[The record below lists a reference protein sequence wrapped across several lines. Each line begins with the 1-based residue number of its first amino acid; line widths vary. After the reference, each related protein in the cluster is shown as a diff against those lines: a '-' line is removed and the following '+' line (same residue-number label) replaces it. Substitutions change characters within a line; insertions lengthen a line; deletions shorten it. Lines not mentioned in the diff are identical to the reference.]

1 MPEATVVCID
11 DSEFMRNGDLAP
23 TRLEAVRDAVNM
35 ACGNLINSHPENSV
49 GVMTL
54 SDRRETLVTLTT
66 DQGKIL
72 TAVHGLTPKGDLD
85 LIKGVQ
91 VAQLQI
97 KYMQNAAHQKRIIA
111 FVGSPIE
118 ASEKELVTLGKKL
131 KKSNIAIDIVS
142 FGETDANTEKLT
154 AFIEAVNKGDRS
166 HLVTVPAG
174 VVLSDALM
182 MSDIFSS
189 GGGGM
194 GGSGGGGANDF
205 AEYGGVN
212 PDLDPE
218 LALALRVSME
228 EERAR
233 QQKELAASGDA
244 GGTDGTAATDAAGAS
259 SGAAAS
265 AAPAPM
271 EEDDADAELR
281 AAMAMSM
288 ASMEADSASEAAPS
302 NLGAADNDLSVLS
315 EEEQIARA
323 LAMSMSSADDA
334 VAMETESAKP
344 ADAAS
349 STPGE
354 DMNKM
359 LADPSFLTS
368 VLSSLPN
375 VDPNDTGIRDAVA
388 DLVGKGEKN
397 DDETGNKEESS
408 KQEDTAKK
416 DESDA

>member
-1 MPEATVVCID
+1 MPEATVVCVD

-23 TRLEAVRDAVNM
+23 TRLEAMRDAVNM
-35 ACGNLINSHPENSV
+35 ACGNMINSNLENTV

-54 SDRRETLVTLTT
+54 SDRRETLVTLTS

-72 TAVHGLTPKGDLD
+72 TAVHGLQPKGDLD
-85 LIKGVQ
+85 LVRGVQ
-91 VAQLQI
+91 VAQLQL

-111 FVGSPIE
+111 FVGSPI
-118 ASEKELVTLGKKL
+118 AATEKELVSLGKKL
-131 KKSNIAIDIVS
+131 KKSNIAIDVVS
-142 FGETDANTEKLT
+142 FGETEENTEKLS

-189 GGGGM
+189 GGGNV
-194 GGSGGGGANDF
+194 GGGTGGGGNDF

-233 QQKELAASGDA
+233 QQREL
-244 GGTDGTAATDAAGAS
+244 AS
-259 SGAAAS
+259 SGGAAETSEQSTAPPAS
-265 AAPAPM
+265 TAPPTSVTAAV
-271 EEDDADAELR
+271 DDDDAELQ

-288 ASMEADSASEAAPS
+288 AAMAAESDSSAPMEEDFTM
-302 NLGAADNDLSVLS
+302 LS

-323 LAMSMSSADDA
+323 LQMSMPQDETQP
-334 VAMETESAKP
+334 MET
-344 ADAAS
+344 DAAKS
-349 STPGE
+349 SEETSKE
-354 DMNKM
+354 EISNM
-359 LADPSFLTS
+359 LSDQTFLSS
-368 VLSSLPN
+368 VLSDLPN
-375 VDPNDTGIRDAVA
+375 VDPNDAEIQNAMAT
-388 DLVGKGEKN
+388 L
-397 DDETGNKEESS
+397 
-408 KQEDTAKK
+408 AKK
-416 DESDA
+416 DDKEGDKKPDSDA